1 MIIRCSCYGIHV
13 TLVRKRERGARE
25 FKRDREGRA
34 AAEGK
39 K

>member
-1 MIIRCSCYGIHV
+1 
-13 TLVRKRERGARE
+13 VRKRERGARE